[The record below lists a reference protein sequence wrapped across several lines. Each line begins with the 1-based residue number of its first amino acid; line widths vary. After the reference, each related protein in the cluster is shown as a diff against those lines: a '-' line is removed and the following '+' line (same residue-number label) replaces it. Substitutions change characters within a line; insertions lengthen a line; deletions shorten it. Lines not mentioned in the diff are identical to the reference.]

1 VPGSKS
7 LTNRALVLAA
17 VAEGPSVLRRPLV
30 ARDTELMVAALR
42 GLGTTVVSGRD
53 RIYVEPGPF
62 RGPASVD
69 CGLAGT
75 VMRFV
80 PPVAAL
86 AVGDVRFDGDP
97 RARERP
103 MSELLGALRTLGV
116 GIAAD
121 AEALPFT
128 LTGTGSVRGGKV
140 DLDAS
145 ASSQFL
151 SGLLLA
157 GARYTDG
164 VDVRHTGLALPSLPH
179 VAMTVAMMRDRG
191 VRVHV
196 GRRHSWRV
204 EPGPVHAL
212 DLTIEPDLSSAA
224 PFLAAAVVTAGS
236 VTILGWPASTHQP
249 GDELRG
255 ILGHF
260 GASVERVDDGL
271 RVTGQGRIRAVDL
284 DLQQAGELAPVVAAI
299 CAFADGAS
307 RLRGIAHLRG
317 HETDRL
323 AALATQLQRL
333 GADAEET
340 PDGLVIS
347 PHTMTG
353 TVVHADGDHRMAQAA
368 AVLGLGVRGVVVDDI
383 ATTSKTYPG
392 FADAWRTMLG

>member
-17 VAEGPSVLRRPLV
+17 VADGRSVLRRPLI

-42 GLGTTVVSGRD
+42 ALGTTVVSGRD
-53 RIYVEPGPF
+53 RIAVEPEPLH
-62 RGPASVD
+62 GPASVD

-86 AVGDVRFDGDP
+86 ANGDVRFDGDP

-103 MSELLGALRTLGV
+103 MSELLAALRAIGV

-121 AEALPFT
+121 AENLPFT
-128 LTGTGSVRGGKV
+128 LTGNGSVRGGKV
-140 DLDAS
+140 ELDAS
-145 ASSQFL
+145 SSSQFV

-157 GARYTDG
+157 GARYDDG
-164 VDVRHTGLALPSLPH
+164 IDVRHTGSTLPSLPH
-179 VAMTVAMMRDRG
+179 VGMTVSMLRERG

-196 GRRHSWRV
+196 DRRYRWRV
-204 EPGPVHAL
+204 EPGPVRAL
-212 DLTIEPDLSSAA
+212 DATIEPDLSSAA

-236 VTILGWPASTHQP
+236 VTIPGWPASTQQP
-249 GDELRG
+249 GDEIRG
-255 ILGHF
+255 ILGRF

-271 RVTGQGRIRAVDL
+271 RVTGHDRISAVDL
-284 DLQQAGELAPVVAAI
+284 DLHGAGELAPVVAAI

-347 PHTMTG
+347 PRAMTG
-353 TVVHADGDHRMAQAA
+353 TVVYADADHRMAQAA
-368 AVLGLGVRGVVVDDI
+368 AVLGLGVRGVIVDDI
-383 ATTSKTYPG
+383 ATTGKTYPG